1 MIEPILYSFLSHVLL
16 SISLGLVAIS
26 ILFGEQ
32 IPSID
37 IPDILAPEEP
47 MTSENLTCF
56 TDFHASNDESSLIL

>member
-1 MIEPILYSFLSHVLL
+1 MIEPILFSFLSRVFY

-37 IPDILAPEEP
+37 IPDRLAPEEP
-47 MTSENLTCF
+47 MTSANLACY